1 MQLYCITNY
10 TMKGEAVGSAFV
22 FGPGDPPL
30 NKGGQL
36 SILGTVN
43 SFMGQTIDYP
53 KTVSLAY
60 SVASQ

>member
-1 MQLYCITNY
+1 
-10 TMKGEAVGSAFV
+10 MKGEAVGSAFV